1 MRARPLTLSVGLM
14 LATMAAG
21 LVVRFAHLGLPPFVV
36 KYGGST
42 LWALMIYWVVSTVL
56 PTWRIPA
63 VVLLTGVVETAIEFL
78 KLYYTPTLDA
88 FRLTLPGIILLGRI
102 FSAWDI
108 LAYWLAISVGAIVD
122 WRLRPRI
129 QNGSDLVRSANI

>member
-56 PTWRIPA
+56 PTWRIPS
-63 VVLLTGVVETAIEFL
+63 VVLLTGTVETAIEFL

-88 FRLTLPGIILLGRI
+88 FRLTLPGIILLGRV

-108 LAYWLAISVGAIVD
+108 LAYWLAIAIGAVVD
-122 WRLRPRI
+122 WRLRSGKVC
-129 QNGSDLVRSANI
+129 GSYF